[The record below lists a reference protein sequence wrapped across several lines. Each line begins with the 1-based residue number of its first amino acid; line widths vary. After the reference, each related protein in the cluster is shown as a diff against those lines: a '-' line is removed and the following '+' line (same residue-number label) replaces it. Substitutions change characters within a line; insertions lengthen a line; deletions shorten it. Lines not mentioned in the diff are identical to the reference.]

1 MAQTTRQ
8 TAIFGVED
16 WKQIYQT
23 YREADFQSYDFET
36 LRKSFIDYIRLYYPE
51 SFNDYIESSE
61 FIALLDVI
69 AFMGQALAFR
79 TDLNTRENYL
89 DTAERRDSVV
99 RLADLV
105 SYTAKRNTAA
115 QGLLKVFNVATTENV
130 VDYNGINLSN
140 VTVNWADPTNPD
152 WQEQFTA
159 IVNASLVDSQRVG
172 RPGNRQTI
180 LGVRTEEYAINL
192 VPGFLPV
199 VPYSATVDGINM
211 PFEAVTSSTAG
222 ADVIYEPSPVSGTS
236 FNVLFRNDQ
245 LGFNSDN
252 TGYFFLFKQGILQN
266 QDFNLAERI
275 ANRTV
280 EINIEGINN
289 DDRWI
294 FQLDNVGN
302 ITREWTYVENV
313 YTAAAEQETTL
324 RPIYS
329 TTSRANDQITVVFG
343 DGVFSEIPV
352 GTFRAYVRSSNGL
365 QYIVNP
371 EEMQNV
377 VIPISY
383 TDRNGN
389 LQTITFTC
397 GITRPVTNAQSRE
410 PIAAIKQRAPARYYT
425 QNRMVNGEDYNLF
438 PFTQYNSIIKS
449 KALNRSSIG
458 TSRYLDL
465 VDNTG
470 KYSSTNTFGSDG
482 GLWEQ
487 NILPTI
493 LFSWTNRNEIADV
506 INNQV
511 QPALTEATVK
521 QFYYANFPRE
531 AANTIE
537 VVCTGTTQTVNTV
550 TVSSATAA
558 LFDQYVFDNMPVVF
572 GTSDDGAVFGGL
584 IGGATYFVTPGSWNL
599 TARTFTVSTVANG
612 GIFPLSNTVGR
623 SVATVATTA
632 TGGTVW
638 NQSTSLANETT
649 GYFKTATGTPVQV
662 GSESGTVFRFAVNGS
677 LIKFVAPAGQ
687 YFDRNNR
694 LQSGIPT
701 RTEQKTEIWASPVQV
716 TGDGTNSGLG
726 NFSNGSGPIVLN
738 NFVPTGAIVDTVI
751 PLFVTDLP
759 LSIEQQMAEQIALFR
774 NFGLGYDNDGSV
786 TGTPYTWYVIPSTY
800 LDQDA
805 PWSQANAGQP
815 VPSGDASWMVQFVV
829 ENQNYTITFRGL
841 AYSFG
846 SVLQT
851 RFFFY
856 EDQQVF
862 DSRTGTVIK
871 DFINVLAMNSRPG
884 DSLGEP
890 LQSDIP
896 MTIIGQPVESDGYV
910 DDFQV
915 LVSYRDSDLDGV
927 PDNPDFFKE
936 IVGTVPATANTT
948 SPWIFLERTVDFDNL
963 QRYLLVDSGR
973 VISQYGTLDEIE
985 LAKTEWSPGQ
995 VFYAYSENTFYSL
1008 SITVT
1013 GVRELTEFQQDEW
1026 IARSGRQ
1033 GLYYQYRHN
1042 SPLTNRIDPGTT
1054 NIIDL
1059 YVVTQAY
1066 YTAYQNWLRDT
1077 TGTVTEPQQPTIDE
1091 LNTAYQGL
1099 QNYKMI
1105 SDNIVLNSV
1114 TFKPLFG
1121 IKAAAELRATVK
1133 VIRAQNSTAST
1144 SEIKSAVLAQMN
1156 EYFSID
1162 KWNFGDTFYFSE
1174 LAAYLHRT
1182 LGTIISSVVL
1192 VPLNP
1197 QKSFGDLYE
1206 IRSQPNEIFANGA
1219 TIDNID
1225 VIEALTSNNLR
1236 TAPGSGVI

>member
-115 QGLLKVFNVATTENV
+115 QGLLKVFNVTTTENV
-130 VDYNGINLSN
+130 VDYNGVNLSN

-222 ADVIYEPSPVSGTS
+222 ADVIYEPSPVAGTS
-236 FNVLFRNDQ
+236 FNVLYRNDQ

-289 DDRWI
+289 EDRWI

-365 QYIVNP
+365 QYIINP

-397 GITRPVTNAQSRE
+397 GITRPVTNAQARE

-531 AANTIE
+531 AANIIE
-537 VVCTGTTQTVNTV
+537 VVCTATTQTVNTV

-584 IGGATYFVTPGSWNL
+584 IGGATYFVSPGSWNL

-612 GIFPLSNTVGR
+612 GVFPLSDTAGR

-638 NQSTSLANETT
+638 NQSTALANETT

-694 LQSGIPT
+694 LQTGIPT

-726 NFSNGSGPIVLN
+726 NFANGSGPIVLN

-774 NFGLGYDNDGSV
+774 NFGLGYDNNGSV

-815 VPSGDASWMVQFVV
+815 VPGGDASWMVQFVV

-963 QRYLLVDSGR
+963 QRYLLVDSDR

-1121 IKAAAELRATVK
+1121 AKAASELRATIK